1 MALPAHSAL
10 PPSRLAAQRA
20 LALQAAWGKI
30 PPPPAAAG
38 GPQTR
43 QAATPDPPTPFLPA
57 CLQGKGRGTAGGP
70 EGRRTAAAGTRA
82 GGAGAAGTCS
92 RRAGGRLGELHFPA
106 APASRL
112 PAPPRRPHPR
122 RGHVV
127 FMGEAPPR
135 RASGGVTLASQ
146 PASQPPSLPPS
157 LGGPCQ
163 AARRGLLNI
172 HEARGA
178 GGRAGSGGWL
188 TRPLPP

>member
-1 MALPAHSAL
+1 MAAVALPAHSAL

-146 PASQPPSLPPS
+146 PASQPASLPPS
-157 LGGPCQ
+157 L
-163 AARRGLLNI
+163 ARRPLSSG
-172 HEARGA
+172 EAGA
-178 GGRAGSGGWL
+178 A
-188 TRPLPP
+188 